1 MTRSPLPP
9 SVRLLIARVLI
20 VPMLA
25 FAAPASAQ
33 TAARPPVPATAAAE
47 PAPGDPRLPVIPY
60 DPSRVVQLRAALNH
74 QVTLVFAPGE
84 GVDTVAIGDSDSWE
98 ATLNQRG
105 DALVLKPLRAGG
117 PTNMTILTDARV
129 YTFLLT
135 ATGAPTPDTPFV
147 IRFQYPDDAGAPPP
161 APPGR
166 WRIGGAGSIRPA
178 AVRDDGRRTYLEWRP
193 DQAIPAIFS
202 VDDRGRETLLDAQVR
217 DGASVLHAVPGKL
230 LFRLDGQTARAD
242 RRPDRSRR

>member
-1 MTRSPLPP
+1 MMRSTLPP
-9 SVRLLIARVLI
+9 SVRLLIALI

-25 FAAPASAQ
+25 VAAPASAQ
-33 TAARPPVPATAAAE
+33 TAVRPPVPATTAE
-47 PAPGDPRLPVIPY
+47 PADPRLPVIPY
-60 DPSRVVQLRAALNH
+60 DPSRVVSLRAALNH
-74 QVTLVFAPGE
+74 QVTVVFAPGE
-84 GVDTVAIGDSDSWE
+84 GVDTVAIGDSDGWE

-135 ATGAPTPDTPFV
+135 TTGAPMPDTPFV

-166 WRIGGAGSIRPA
+166 WRIGGAGAVRPA
-178 AVRDDGRRTYLEWRP
+178 AVRDDGRRTYLQWRP

-202 VDDRGRETLLDAQVR
+202 VDDRGRETLLDAQVL